1 MKTLEEALARIA
13 TLEKEK
19 EKLVDQI
26 KEAIASIT
34 EQDKKNEQLTTQIK
48 AMAAAKLNRPL
59 LDEAGEKLLATKI
72 ASGLPLETALE
83 VVKAQQA
90 NDAQKKKNAKG

>member
-13 TLEKEK
+13 TLEKE
-19 EKLVDQI
+19 
-26 KEAIASIT
+26 
-34 EQDKKNEQLTTQIK
+34 NEQLTAQVK
-48 AMAAAKLNRPL
+48 ALAAARLNRPL
-59 LDEAGEKLLATKI
+59 LDEAGEKLLAAKT